1 MAVGVDNLLVA
12 GRCYSAEFHALGATR
27 VIATSM
33 SMGQAA
39 GHAAAMSVQKQILPR
54 EVDGKEL
61 RALLV
66 AEGAHLNE
74 PPMGYWETVRN
85 TEGEFFVN
93 TADTISIRS
102 NKAPSFM

>member
-1 MAVGVDNLLVA
+1 MTQVFLVVEHIVL
-12 GRCYSAEFHALGATR
+12 AEADAALFLHALN
-27 VIATSM
+27 S
-33 SMGQAA
+33 QAA